1 MARDVLPLSMHVS
14 ITLCCMYRLLCA
26 LVWLTLCARSL
37 KRSLEKLKFY
47 LFLISPAKYALLFD
61 QTSRELERDCIPQK
75 RECNLAFGW
84 VSCQALQF
92 HI

>member
-75 RECNLAFGW
+75 GNA
-84 VSCQALQF
+84 
-92 HI
+92 I